1 MAAFCQ
7 KIARA
12 KWFKHSIT
20 ALIVFAG
27 VLVGCETYPNV
38 VARFGAEITILNEV
52 ILWIFVLEILI
63 KLVAEGSRPWRFFF
77 DGWNVF
83 DFVIVGA
90 AFVPGVGQFAV
101 TLRLLRLLRVLKLLS
116 ALPRLQVLVS
126 ALLKSIPSMFS
137 VALLLSIL
145 FYVYAVA
152 AVFLFR
158 ENDPIHFR
166 SLEMSFL
173 SLFRV
178 VTLEDWTD
186 IMYIQM
192 YGSDVYGY
200 TAEDLAKYAA
210 VIKPHGQPVLGA
222 LFFVSFVML
231 GTMVVLNLFIGVIM
245 TGMDQAQEEQE
256 AAMLLARTGG
266 MPEDADEQGGPLD
279 SELGFL
285 QAQISALE
293 TRKRQLLETGPGS
306 SRGTADGV
314 DEV

>member
-7 KIARA
+7 RIAHA
-12 KWFKHSIT
+12 SWFKQGVTS
-20 ALIVFAG
+20 LILFAG
-27 VLVGCETYPNV
+27 VLVGCETYPRIV
-38 VARFGAEITILNEV
+38 DQWGRELALLNDI
-52 ILWIFVLEILI
+52 ILWIFVVEIVV
-63 KLVAEGSRPWRFFF
+63 KMVAEGSRPWRFFYN
-77 DGWNVF
+77 GWNVF

-158 ENDPIHFR
+158 ENDPVHFR

-186 IMYIQM
+186 VMYIQM

-210 VIKPHGQPVLGA
+210 VMKPEAQPVLGA

-256 AAMLLARTGG
+256 AAMLLARAGG
-266 MPEDADEQGGPLD
+266 VPQEDGDDESPLD

-293 TRKRQLLETGPGS
+293 IRKRQLLQSGS
-306 SRGTADGV
+306 GATRGQPRGD
-314 DEV
+314 DI